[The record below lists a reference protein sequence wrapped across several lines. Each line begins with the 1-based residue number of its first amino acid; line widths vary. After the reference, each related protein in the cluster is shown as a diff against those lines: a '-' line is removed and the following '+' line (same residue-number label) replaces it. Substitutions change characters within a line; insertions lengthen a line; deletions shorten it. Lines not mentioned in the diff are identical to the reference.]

1 MLMDCFLKN
10 WNEIHTGND
19 VLINLSCAI
28 DAFENLPDSY
38 LVDLEFCESF
48 CSAKVI
54 QQAVNFVKHKDKF
67 ISYTAVKFMSMIF
80 KRLPETT
87 LSVNISFD
95 ELQNVELSIH
105 ILRVIYKQFK
115 KCSIMDAAKFCELF
129 HRYSKYINQVN
140 QLCISL
146 LDLKETIDVHDLILI
161 LQCCTLVF
169 KIYHKVKLSSL
180 NTDNL
185 EFMFID
191 KLFKAL
197 NELVYRL
204 VNTSDVECN
213 VGCNNMTFITKEKQH
228 LVWRYVVKLIFK
240 VAIGI
245 PDLNNFL
252 YDHVLKQFCVNVSCY
267 LRLDFIDNIKVVK
280 SNFTTTFIEKN
291 STCID
296 ENTARKL
303 VLFGVKTMLFE
314 LPDVNNLDEVDLI
327 LKRFLNLLSKI
338 NDSKSVISSLINT
351 FIEQDDEQVLILK
364 LLLCL
369 FIKSRKLTKLKN
381 FQYINPHLLF
391 ATLLNALFYD
401 ELVLLDWLVSVE
413 VDFLDYFK
421 LYISFIIENFEF
433 FVNSF
438 DTDDY
443 EKNHSKNKNSL
454 PNNLVENINS
464 ATPLVTYSSSDDED
478 EDFDDRNIKEIS
490 IQLDKIMSCF
500 IRLRLMLERMNNQN
514 LLSIEVTSIIHLL
527 EKVEDFYDKKFS

>member
-1 MLMDCFLKN
+1 MVMDCFLKN
-10 WNEIHTGND
+10 WNEIHTGSE

-38 LVDLEFCESF
+38 LADLEFCESF

-54 QQAVNFVKHKDKF
+54 QQAVNFLKHKDKF
-67 ISYTAVKFMSMIF
+67 KSYTAVKFMSMIF
-80 KRLPETT
+80 KRLPETV
-87 LSVNISFD
+87 LSAYINFD
-95 ELQNVELSIH
+95 ELQNVDLSIH

-129 HRYSKYINQVN
+129 RRYSKYANQVN

-146 LDLKETIDVHDLILI
+146 LHLKETIDVHDLISV
-161 LQCCTLVF
+161 LQCCTLLF

-191 KLFKAL
+191 KLFDAL
-197 NELVYRL
+197 NELVYWL

-213 VGCNNMTFITKEKQH
+213 VGCNNMAVIIKEKQH

-252 YDHVLKQFCVNVSCY
+252 YDHVLKQFCLNVSCY
-267 LRLDFIDNIKVVK
+267 LRLNFIDNIKVVK
-280 SNFTTTFIEKN
+280 SNFTTTLVEKN

-296 ENTARKL
+296 ESTARKL

-314 LPDVNNLDEVDLI
+314 IPDANNFDEVDLI
-327 LKRFLNLLSKI
+327 LKGFLNLLSKF

-369 FIKSRKLTKLKN
+369 FIKSRKSTKFLKS

-391 ATLLNALFYD
+391 AKLLNALFYD

-421 LYISFIIENFEF
+421 LYVSFIIENFEF

-464 ATPLVTYSSSDDED
+464 AMPLVTYSSSD
-478 EDFDDRNIKEIS
+478 EDFDDSNIKEIS

-514 LLSIEVTSIIHLL
+514 LLSIEATFIIHLL
-527 EKVEDFYDKKFS
+527 EKVEDFYDEKFS